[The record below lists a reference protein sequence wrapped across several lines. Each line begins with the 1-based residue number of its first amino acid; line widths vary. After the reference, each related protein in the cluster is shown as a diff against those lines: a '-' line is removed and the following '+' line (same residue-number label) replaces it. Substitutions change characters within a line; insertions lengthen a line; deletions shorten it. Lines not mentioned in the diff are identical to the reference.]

1 VPRPSSPGEQPNG
14 HRTAEEE
21 LRHEEMRQ
29 EVSDEADR
37 RERSR
42 LDRYSYMTIVA
53 IIASFIVV
61 GIGVQAYLY
70 QQAEQDDARTACLN
84 ANEARQA
91 NLSLWTYILDLS
103 AANREEK
110 PTPAE
115 QQQIDE
121 FKNWVGDLYAPRDCD
136 DLSKRYKIPPPPI
149 LTGVPDE
156 QAQ

>member
-1 VPRPSSPGEQPNG
+1 MFIVSARLKHRVKKDCHAGSTSLSSSHFSG
-14 HRTAEEE
+14 H
-21 LRHEEMRQ
+21 
-29 EVSDEADR
+29 S
-37 RERSR
+37 S
-42 LDRYSYMTIVA
+42 SMTIVA